1 MSTSIFFF
9 FPVQSASV
17 MNSYIYREVHI
28 GLQQRLQKLNV
39 SVPVLHY
46 HQTHFFTEV
55 LCTLLSQLNN
65 VLVAA
70 NTLNVKKP
78 KCC

>member
-1 MSTSIFFF
+1 MAEIIASLYVC
-9 FPVQSASV
+9 PVASV
-17 MNSYIYREVHI
+17 MNSYIYREVQI
-28 GLQQRLQKLNV
+28 RLQKQNV

-70 NTLNVKKP
+70 NALNVKKP
-78 KCC
+78 

>member
-1 MSTSIFFF
+1 MAEIIASLYVC
-9 FPVQSASV
+9 PVASV
-17 MNSYIYREVHI
+17 MNSYIYREVQI
-28 GLQQRLQKLNV
+28 RLQQRLQKQNV

-70 NTLNVKKP
+70 DRKSVV
-78 KCC
+78 